1 MNLSYMKSFYET
13 VRCNSISKAA
23 KELHLT
29 QPGLSM
35 QLQNFENEIGEKLL
49 NRSNK
54 GVSLTEEGKIV
65 FEFAESML
73 SLQNNLDKK
82 LKNLKES
89 KSRLFLS
96 ACSSLGEQILPCSIY
111 TFKEIYPN
119 INVSMDIDNS
129 ENILKKLTNHDT
141 NIGIIHEFDDIAYNI
156 IAKNIVSDKLVLVG
170 SADSEI
176 DRVTIDELAKLPL
189 ILREDGSGTLAILKR
204 SLSENNILIDNLN
217 VLLSLNSPQAIKSS
231 VTSGRGF
238 AFMPELSITH
248 ELRRGLLKKINIK
261 DFNTD
266 FKYNIVMRKNYTLSE
281 TENKFLSF
289 LTSKKRCF
297 CY

>member
-1 MNLSYMKSFYET
+1 MNLSYMQSFYTT
-13 VRCNSISKAA
+13 VKCNSISKAA

-49 NRSNK
+49 IRSNK
-54 GVSLTEEGKIV
+54 GVSLTEEGQVV

-73 SLQNNLDKK
+73 SLQHNLDKK
-82 LKNLKES
+82 LKNLKEK

-111 TFKEIYPN
+111 TFKEIYFN
-119 INVSMDIDNS
+119 INVSMDVDNS
-129 ENILKKLTNHDT
+129 ENILRKLLNHDNVVT
-141 NIGIIHEFDDIAYNI
+141 EKII
-156 IAKNIVSDKLVLVG
+156 SDKLILVG
-170 SADSEI
+170 SNKSELKNI
-176 DRVTIDELAKLPL
+176 TIDELTTLPI
-189 ILREDGSGTLAILKR
+189 ILREDGSGTLSILKK
-204 SLSENNILIDNLN
+204 SLGEKNISTNNLN
-217 VLLSLNSPQAIKSS
+217 VLLSLNSSEAIKSS
-231 VTSGRGF
+231 VISGRGF

-248 ELRRGLLKKINIK
+248 ELRTGSLKKINIK

-266 FKYNIVMRKNYTLSE
+266 FNYNIVVRKNYCLSDAE
-281 TENKFLSF
+281 EKFLSF